1 MILLLLSVLL
11 LLLLMMLLLLRRL
24 NVCPYDDLLLLMLL
38 LRWLNVCPHDDPLVL
53 VGRDQAVAGRLPG
66 HGHDAGLV
74 LLEGGLESGRV
85 ADLPDEHG
93 PVQRAHANVLGVGT
107 KHSPKQQQQKLFSKF
122 IYFFTKYFLK

>member
-11 LLLLMMLLLLRRL
+11 LLLLMMLLLSRRL
-24 NVCPYDDLLLLMLL
+24 NVYPYDDLLLLLMLL

-74 LLEGGLESGRV
+74 LLEGGLESGRI

-93 PVQRAHANVLGVGT
+93 PVQRAHAHVLGVGT
-107 KHSPKQQQQKLFSKF
+107 KHSPKQQQQKK
-122 IYFFTKYFLK
+122 